1 MEQLSDRFGKA
12 SHEGEYNIAIESGA
26 TLLAL
31 YLLVYPKNY
40 PQIGIS
46 SPLVAKIS

>member
-46 SPLVAKIS
+46 SPRVAKIS